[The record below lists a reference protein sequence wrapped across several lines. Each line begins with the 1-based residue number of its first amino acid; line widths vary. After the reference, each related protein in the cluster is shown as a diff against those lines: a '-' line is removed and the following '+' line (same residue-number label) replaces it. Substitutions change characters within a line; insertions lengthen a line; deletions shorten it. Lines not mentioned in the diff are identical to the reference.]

1 MLIAG
6 SGFSIQPPRLT
17 LSVVDNN
24 RFSFDPVARC
34 QSVRKYA
41 NILGPSQVG
50 AWNSQ

>member
-6 SGFSIQPPRLT
+6 SGFSIQPRWLT
-17 LSVVDNN
+17 LSVVDNT
-24 RFSFDPVARC
+24 RFCLEPVARC